1 MPGRSAPARVKTA
14 TGGGPVEMSSE
25 AAMFNKLRAL
35 WNELRERCKHSREIA
50 PRTIRDQAAELR
62 ELAEI
67 AERVA
72 PVDAET
78 LVRLRRIRHEMNDL
92 MDLTRRPEFHRIP
105 AQRRLDLHNGIQ
117 RTREQILESAQAAP
131 TPTPRL
137 Q

>member
-1 MPGRSAPARVKTA
+1 
-14 TGGGPVEMSSE
+14 
-25 AAMFNKLRAL
+25 MFGKLRAL
-35 WNELRERCKHSREIA
+35 WNEWRERRRHAREIA
-50 PRTIRDQAAELR
+50 PRTIRVLAEELR

-78 LVRLRRIRHEMNDL
+78 LVRLRRVRHEMTDI
-92 MDLTRRPEFHRIP
+92 MALTRRPEFHRIP
-105 AQRRLDLHNGIQ
+105 AQRRLDLHDGIQ
-117 RTREQILESAQAAP
+117 RTRDQILESAQASA